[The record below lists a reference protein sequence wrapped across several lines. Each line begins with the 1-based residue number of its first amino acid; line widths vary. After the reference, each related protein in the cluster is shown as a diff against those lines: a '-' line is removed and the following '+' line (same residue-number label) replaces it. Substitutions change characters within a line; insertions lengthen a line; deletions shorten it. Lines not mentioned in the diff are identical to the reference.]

1 MIDVKHDN
9 GEIRVRVEGSKEET
23 SKEIYLLIR
32 ELVNHPVLHHVL
44 DAALYNAG
52 GIEYLNQLV
61 SNYAVWIAA
70 GEIIK
75 EGDNNAAK

>member
-1 MIDVKHDN
+1 MIEVKHDN

-23 SKEIYLLIR
+23 TKEIYLLIR
-32 ELVNHPVLHHVL
+32 ELVNHPVLHNVL
-44 DAALYNAG
+44 DGALYQSG

-70 GEIIK
+70 GEIVK
-75 EGDNNAAK
+75 EADNNDAK

>member
-1 MIDVKHDN
+1 MIDVKHVD

-23 SKEIYLLIR
+23 SKEIFLLIR
-32 ELVNHPVLHHVL
+32 ELVNHPILHHVL
-44 DAALYNAG
+44 DAALYQSG

-70 GEIIK
+70 GEVIK
-75 EGDNNAAK
+75 EADNSDGR